1 MRDACIHWCEDHE
14 TLLIGSHGESSD
26 RIMINGLDKDSIN
39 RLRLELNKLH
49 LEETT
54 NVTNKDLV
62 T

>member
-1 MRDACIHWCEDHE
+1 MLMVVNHQ
-14 TLLIGSHGESSD
+14 
-26 RIMINGLDKDSIN
+26 DSTN
-39 RLRLELNKLH
+39 RLMIEGISKDEIMEFRLELNKLH